1 MWARLE
7 TALGFALALGLL
19 GPGTAVAA
27 DEELPDLEFL
37 EYLGSW
43 EDSDEE
49 WLLFDAEASAAATDD
64 GPKDTGDGAPA
75 GKDSTELDNES

>member
-1 MWARLE
+1 MK
-7 TALGFALALGLL
+7 
-19 GPGTAVAA
+19 
-27 DEELPDLEFL
+27 LPDLEFL

-49 WLLFDAEASAAATDD
+49 WLLFDADVSAAVTED
-64 GPKDTGDGAPA
+64 GPDDNGDGERASA